1 LQHFPFFI
9 SFHGYNYQFM
19 QCADAWHRD
28 IPGFFYG
35 ATGDLPEKY
44 AGCPVVP
51 LDSIVTF
58 N

>member
-1 LQHFPFFI
+1 
-9 SFHGYNYQFM
+9 M